1 MSLRSTQQISLLVP
15 DMPSAQ
21 ELAPWLARIDAARW
35 YTNFGPLVQEL
46 EQRLARHYGAERHC
60 VSVASGTMG
69 VELALSA
76 LGLGDGAPVLVP
88 GLTFVA
94 TAAAVRR
101 AGYRVVFADVEPGSW
116 LLTPEIAQRAARE
129 TGARAVV
136 PVSTYGCPQD
146 ADAWDAFVQST
157 GIAVVMD
164 AAAAFDRQAVG
175 RRFAAVFSLHATKI
189 LGAGEG
195 GFVVSADAALLERVR
210 RLSNFG
216 IDTATGWVELHGC
229 NGKLSE
235 YHAAVALAALER
247 WPQRRRLRVERH
259 RRMLEACAR
268 RCPALEVQRRP
279 ADGAYSIFPVL
290 LPSGS
295 GARPVQEG
303 LAAQGIESRR
313 WYCPTLDRHPAF
325 RDVQRSGEMANCALA
340 TERLL
345 ALPFH
350 PFLGDVEIA
359 RIFDR
364 LAELIGAPGAAGT
377 R

>member
-1 MSLRSTQQISLLVP
+1 MSLRSTQPISLLVP

-21 ELAPWLARIDAARW
+21 DLAPWLARIDAARW

-46 EQRLARHYGAERHC
+46 ETRLARHYGADRHC

-69 VELALSA
+69 IELALSA
-76 LGLGDGAPVLVP
+76 LELGDGAPVLVP

-116 LLTPEIAQRAARE
+116 LLTPEIAQRAARD

-136 PVSTYGCPQD
+136 PVATYGCPQD
-146 ADAWDAFVQST
+146 ADAWDAFVRST

-175 RRFAAVFSLHATKI
+175 RHFAAVFSLHATKI

-195 GFVVSADAALLERVR
+195 GFVVSADAELLERLR

-247 WPQRRRLRVERH
+247 WPQRRAARVDLH
-259 RRMLEACAR
+259 RRMLDARAR

-279 ADGAYSIFPVL
+279 EDGAYSIFPVL

-303 LAAQGIESRR
+303 LGAQGIESRR
-313 WYCPTLDRHPAF
+313 WYCPTLERHPAF
-325 RDVQRSGEMANCALA
+325 QDVQRSGEMANCALA
-340 TERLL
+340 TDRLL

-350 PFLGDVEIA
+350 PFLTDVEIE

-364 LAELIGAPGAAGT
+364 LAALLGAQGGAGT